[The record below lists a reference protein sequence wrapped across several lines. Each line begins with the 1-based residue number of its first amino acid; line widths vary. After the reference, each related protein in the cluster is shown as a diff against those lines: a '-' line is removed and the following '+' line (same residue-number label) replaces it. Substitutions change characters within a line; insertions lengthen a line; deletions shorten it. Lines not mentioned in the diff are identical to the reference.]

1 MRHQC
6 KQCDLSEFSVVK
18 TWPYEDYTLRQLKCQ
33 HCGANIFSCEHL
45 MEKDEYQWKR
55 DSNTKKSWIDLR

>member
-6 KQCDLSEFSVVK
+6 NHCHMSEFSVRK

-33 HCGANIFSCEHL
+33 HCGANIFTHEYI
-45 MEKDEYQWKR
+45 MEKNVEYKWVRK
-55 DSNTKKSWIDLR
+55 DDKSWIDLK

>member
-6 KQCDLSEFSVVK
+6 KQCNLSSFSVVK

-33 HCGANIFSCEHL
+33 HCGANVFSCEYL

-55 DSNTKKSWIDLR
+55 DNNTKKSWIDLR